1 MTYIHRNINSGLLM
15 LITFISVAL
24 VATTVYGVTAFDS
37 IAEDNFT
44 MQDELTQLQI
54 QLDDERS
61 LNVGLQRTADLN
73 QKREEVIAGILE
85 QERQSAADAPDTK
98 VITVSPTSRPQSRTA
113 YSTGGVFNPY
123 RQPSKTARTYWGYTP
138 RKTYSY

>member
-85 QERQSAADAPDTK
+85 QERQSAADAPDAK
-98 VITVSPTSRPQSRTA
+98 VITVSPTSRQIRTT
-113 YSTGGVFNPY
+113 YNTGGVFNDY
-123 RQPSKTARTYWGYTP
+123 RKPTSTARTYWGYTP
-138 RKTYSY
+138 RRTYSY